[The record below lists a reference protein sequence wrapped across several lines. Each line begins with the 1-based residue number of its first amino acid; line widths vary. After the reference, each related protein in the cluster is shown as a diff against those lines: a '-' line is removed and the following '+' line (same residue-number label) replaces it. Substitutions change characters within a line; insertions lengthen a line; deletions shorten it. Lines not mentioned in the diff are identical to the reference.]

1 MVGLL
6 VGSLMCFSNMYFGL
20 QTGWISMMSLQA
32 SLLGF
37 VIFKPFRHL
46 DPAFGPKENVY
57 LQTVAVATA
66 TMPLAA
72 GFVGIIP
79 ALTQLTTA
87 DHPAGPLVLP
97 AWKLM
102 LWSLGLSFI
111 GVFFAVPLR
120 KQAIIKEKLKFPSG
134 TATAQMIH
142 VLHDKKQEQTLQ
154 GRRTSGSLQDDDSNL
169 LGDERVELSML
180 NTLLIPSS
188 HLNDDDNDNRSTY
201 DNSLADENSMW
212 ALKAY
217 ALMVSFM
224 ISSLYTLA
232 SYFFP
237 VIYALPLFNWMT
249 LNFIDF
255 KAWEWYFTP
264 SLSYVGQG
272 IIMVRQQLKNAGDEF

>member
-1 MVGLL
+1 
-6 VGSLMCFSNMYFGL
+6 MYFGL

-37 VIFKPFRHL
+37 AIFRPFHYL
-46 DPAFGPKENVY
+46 NPPFGAKENVY

-79 ALTQLTTA
+79 ALTQLTED
-87 DHPAGPLVLP
+87 DHPSGPVVLQ

-120 KQAIIKEKLKFPSG
+120 KQVIIKEKLKFPSG

-142 VLHDKKQEQTLQ
+142 VLHDKKEEHTLRR
-154 GRRTSGSLQDDDSNL
+154 RRTDAGCSLEDQNL
-169 LGDERVELSML
+169 DFLEDERLELSIL
-180 NTLLIPSS
+180 PPEQSS
-188 HLNDDDNDNRSTY
+188 PFRFNDEVDDNPAYSV
-201 DNSLADENSMW
+201 ADEQAKKDEMW
-212 ALKAY
+212 ALKFN
-217 ALMVSFM
+217 ALGVSFM
-224 ISSLYTLA
+224 ISSIYTLV

-237 VIYALPLFNWMT
+237 IISALPLFNWMT
-249 LNFIDF
+249 LNLLDF

-272 IIMVRQQLKNAGDEF
+272 IIMVKKGDSDQETGR

>member
-1 MVGLL
+1 
-6 VGSLMCFSNMYFGL
+6 
-20 QTGWISMMSLQA
+20 MMSLQA

-37 VIFKPFRHL
+37 AVFKPFHRL

-79 ALTQLTTA
+79 ALTQLTA
-87 DHPAGPLVLP
+87 VDHPTGPLVLP

-134 TATAQMIH
+134 TATAQMIRI
-142 VLHDKKQEQTLQ
+142 LHDKKEMLDQEQMLR
-154 GRRTSGSLQDDDSNL
+154 RRTDTSCLQDDDMDL
-169 LGDERVELSML
+169 FGEERLELSRL
-180 NTLLIPSS
+180 DAEQSSLFRSS
-188 HLNDDDNDNRSTY
+188 HLNDEDDDASIYNE
-201 DNSLADENSMW
+201 DEVWTLKSN
-212 ALKAY
+212 ALV
-217 ALMVSFM
+217 VSFTV
-224 ISSLYTLA
+224 SSIYTLA

-249 LNFIDF
+249 LNLIDF

-272 IIMVRQQLKNAGDEF
+272 IIMVYKKKEYPHIGTMVLILDIL